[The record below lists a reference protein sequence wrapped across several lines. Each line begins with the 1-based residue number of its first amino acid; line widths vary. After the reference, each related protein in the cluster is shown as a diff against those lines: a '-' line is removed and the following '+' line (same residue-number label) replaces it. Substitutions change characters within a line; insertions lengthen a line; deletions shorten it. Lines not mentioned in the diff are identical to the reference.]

1 MLKAIVILTALVGY
15 NVAVKIFTIL
25 KMMGMKVENMEQK
38 DFEELLKDP
47 RFRKYMR

>member
-1 MLKAIVILTALVGY
+1 MLKAITILTALVGY
-15 NVAVKIFTIL
+15 NMAVKLYSIW
-25 KMMGMKVENMEQK
+25 KMMGMKVDNMNQK